1 MGRVRTIG
9 LMEMKEALKHLYI
22 VLSLSSVIMA
32 SLRASSVRMASIPKK
47 SKHQLA
53 TGKLSKEV
61 AATRATDSQTHKVC
75 GQKTKDY
82 IICEGY
88 RVGTITTIIWA

>member
-53 TGKLSKEV
+53 TGKLSKKWQLQGLRIRKLTKCV
-61 AATRATDSQTHKVC
+61 GRRP
-75 GQKTKDY
+75 KT
-82 IICEGY
+82 I
-88 RVGTITTIIWA
+88 